1 MSVKKKVVWLPYD
14 MDTAIGINNDG
25 QLVFDYRLEDIDHQ
39 QGGAPI
45 FNGQDSVIWK
55 NIRAA
60 FPDELATMYRNLRS
74 SGALS
79 YEVIE
84 NAFEEHQG
92 KWTEAIFNED
102 AQFKYINP
110 FIESN
115 ANYLYMLLGSKEE
128 QRKWWLYNRFRY
140 IDSKYVAGD
149 ARNDSIFL
157 RPYAAAN
164 ITVRP
169 YADIYATVA
178 WDATITQERAAR
190 NTTVTLI
197 CPYQQMNGNI
207 VNIYSASQLAD
218 VGDLSPLKVG
228 QIDISSATRL
238 QALKVGDASS
248 SYDNFNLYS
257 MSFGNNVLLKTVDVR
272 NCSGFGDTTM
282 QGHTQTTVDLS
293 GCSIIENVYFE
304 GTKIAGVSLPNG
316 GVLKILHLPKT
327 ITNLTVLNQR
337 ALTSFEIEDDD
348 YSSITTLRVE
358 NSSNLIP
365 VDDILAEMPANS
377 RVRLIG
383 FSMTVSTTDEVEDFY
398 DYLDTMRGL
407 DEAGNNLDTAVVSGT
422 ITGLNTITGAWYSAM
437 KARYPYIQIEYQHIS
452 SNVYFYNG
460 STLLTTVSVNDGG
473 NAIYSGSTPTK
484 AQDAQYTYSFVGW
497 SKDNDNTV
505 DSDALTAVVADR
517 NVYACYSNTLRKYT
531 ITWKNS
537 NGTTLETDNNVP
549 YGTTPTY
556 NGSTPVDPSG
566 NSSPFVTWTPAV
578 ASVTGNATY
587 TATYKPVYTVT
598 FKSQDGA
605 TTLQTKSVVQGNT
618 ATYTGTTPTNADQ
631 TTFLGWSNS
640 MNSSNADATLTNIQ
654 SNKTVYAAFESLVE
668 IAEITDSWDTI
679 IASIDAGTYKTKYKL
694 GNYKPLDL
702 GTEGT
707 INMQIVAMDADEL
720 ADGSGTAPMTFVG
733 MELPATKA
741 YSGSKFYRDTIQ
753 NNVLNAINTNYS
765 SLIPR
770 LQSVVKYSSS
780 YETSL
785 IQDGD
790 VENRKI
796 WILSLRELT
805 GSTNAETKGVTY
817 TNVYRTPASRQKH
830 LPNVGESTHY
840 WTRSLINA
848 TKYFFIKDD
857 GTYTYASSTSR
868 NICIGFCLG
877 LEQETISDSWE
888 TILANPNY
896 ATDYSIG
903 DTKYLDLGTE
913 GKQLME
919 IVAFDE
925 DDKAD
930 GSGKAK
936 ITWISKTLLKTRKKM
951 DAKKWSE
958 STIRSYLNSTAVNL
972 VPSEVKSSIV
982 AVTKISNTSSSTTVV
997 NETTVDTLWIP
1008 SAYELG
1014 GSRET
1019 EGATYRTYYNSNEKR
1034 KKRNSYGNTVT
1045 YPTRS
1050 VFKGVEGYF
1059 IACSN
1064 DGNIENYVSKN
1075 DNANIALGFCTD

>member
-79 YEVIE
+79 YEAIE

-110 FIESN
+110 FIENN

-316 GVLKILHLPKT
+316 GVLKVLHLPKT

-358 NSSNLIP
+358 NSSSLIP

-383 FSMTVSTTDEVEDFY
+383 FSMAVSTTDEVEDFY

-460 STLLTTVSVNDGG
+460 DTLLTTVTVNDGG
-473 NAIYSGSTPTK
+473 NATYSGSTPTK
-484 AQDAQYTYSFVGW
+484 AQDVQYTYSFAGW
-497 SKDNDNTV
+497 SRANDNIV

-517 NVYACYSNTLRKYT
+517 NVYACFTGTLRKYT
-531 ITWKNS
+531 VTFVKAS
-537 NGTTLETDNNVP
+537 ADGGGTLQTINNVN
-549 YGTTPTY
+549 YGTTITAA
-556 NGSTPVDPSG
+556 
-566 NSSPFVTWTPAV
+566 SS
-578 ASVTGNATY
+578 Y
-587 TATYKPVYTVT
+587 T
-598 FKSQDGA
+598 GA
-605 TTLQTKSVVQGNT
+605 TPTTTKGSATDYPFEGWEPASATVQGNT
-618 ATYTGTTPTNADQ
+618 
-631 TTFLGWSNS
+631 TFTAKFG
-640 MNSSNADATLTNIQ
+640 AP
-654 SNKTVYAAFESLVE
+654 FEA
-668 IAEITDSWDTI
+668 AEITDSWDI
-679 IASIDAGTYKTKYKL
+679 ILANIANGVDAYNVGD
-694 GNYKPLDL
+694 YKPLDL
-702 GTEGT
+702 GTEGVV
-707 INMQIVAMDADEL
+707 NMQIVGKNTSPL
-720 ADGSGTAPMTFVG
+720 ASGSGTATYDWLS
-733 MELPATKA
+733 MELLATNHRMNRSRSGSSGNYTEGTGTIGGWEKCEMRSYLKETIKPLIPATV
-741 YSGSKFYRDTIQ
+741 R
-753 NNVLNAINTNYS
+753 NAIKEVT
-765 SLIPR
+765 
-770 LQSVVKYSSS
+770 KYSKIFDTTGTAVNDVSSTEDVWIPSMREIFGGTS
-780 YETSL
+780 YET
-785 IQDGD
+785 QGPVYDGVFTD
-790 VENRKI
+790 
-796 WILSLRELT
+796 
-805 GSTNAETKGVTY
+805 A
-817 TNVYRTPASRQKH
+817 ASRIKSK
-830 LPNVGESTHY
+830 VG
-840 WTRSLINA
+840 
-848 TKYFFIKDD
+848 
-857 GTYTYASSTSR
+857 ASSASFWWCR
-868 NICIGFCLG
+868 SASASINFIGVG
-877 LEQETISDSWE
+877 SSGDS
-888 TILANPNY
+888 
-896 ATDYSIG
+896 
-903 DTKYLDLGTE
+903 
-913 GKQLME
+913 
-919 IVAFDE
+919 
-925 DDKAD
+925 
-930 GSGKAK
+930 
-936 ITWISKTLLKTRKKM
+936 
-951 DAKKWSE
+951 
-958 STIRSYLNSTAVNL
+958 NSF
-972 VPSEVKSSIV
+972 
-982 AVTKISNTSSSTTVV
+982 
-997 NETTVDTLWIP
+997 
-1008 SAYELG
+1008 
-1014 GSRET
+1014 
-1019 EGATYRTYYNSNEKR
+1019 GAH
-1034 KKRNSYGNTVT
+1034 NSY
-1045 YPTRS
+1045 PL
-1050 VFKGVEGYF
+1050 
-1059 IACSN
+1059 
-1064 DGNIENYVSKN
+1064 
-1075 DNANIALGFCTD
+1075 ALGFSI